1 MTDIRT
7 YAAGASSTQTFG
19 RMVASVRNH
28 HFVVDGP
35 VWNGC
40 PGEAVTPG
48 ELFLA
53 GIASCAVELLA
64 VIARA
69 EDVPL
74 AGSHVAIQGEVD
86 PANPLR
92 RDVTVFNRIDL
103 RFDVRGVTQDQ
114 AEFLVE
120 RFKAR

>member
-1 MTDIRT
+1 MSDVRT
-7 YAAGASSTQTFG
+7 YAAEARSTQTFG
-19 RMVASVRNH
+19 RVLASARNH
-28 HFVVDGP
+28 HVVVDGP

-40 PGEAVTPG
+40 PGEAMTPG
-48 ELFLA
+48 ELFMA
-53 GIASCAVELLA
+53 SIATCAVELLE

-69 EDVPL
+69 EEVPL
-74 AGSHVAIQGEVD
+74 EGSQVAIKGEVD
-86 PANPLR
+86 PANPVR
-92 RDVTVFNRIDL
+92 RDVTVFNRVDL